1 MNMEVVFESERI
13 NFIKINETLA
23 NEFVIMVNDP
33 EVQRF
38 ISKKRITYTIDEE
51 KEWIND
57 KIKENAFIF
66 SMIEKD
72 TNEFIGNI
80 EIMEINNGIGE
91 LGISITPKKQNNHFG
106 QEAIKRFIDYAFL
119 KLNLDN
125 IELNVFNF
133 NPRAIR
139 CYEKS
144 GFIIDGP
151 GKEEDDIH
159 MIYQK

>member
-1 MNMEVVFESERI
+1 MNYEVVFESDRI
-13 NFIKINETLA
+13 NFIKINETLV
-23 NEFVIMVNDP
+23 NEFVNMVNDP

-38 ISKKRITYTIDEE
+38 ISKKRITYTIEKE
-51 KEWIND
+51 KEWID
-57 KIKENAFIF
+57 EKIKEKAFIF
-66 SMIEKD
+66 SMMEKD

-106 QEAIKRFIDYAFL
+106 QEAIKRFIEYAFDVL
-119 KLNLDN
+119 HLDN

-151 GKEEDDIH
+151 GKDTDDIH